1 MMSDKIITTLK
12 LWIRANV
19 LECLL
24 IYLHIW
30 LDHILYLLIFQ
41 TYKMYIIYRVV
52 DRLICYWLYL
62 IPIICCG
69 IVPRCVG
76 WDFKWHF
83 INYGD
88 IIFTHVH
95 VISRCLFKFEFS
107 EGFSGYL
114 FKFELSER
122 ISGYLFKFELSELI
136 FGYLSSN
143 FLRETVK
150 NVSI

>member
-1 MMSDKIITTLK
+1 MFTNISPHLIGSYFIFTHISDL
-12 LWIRANV
+12 
-19 LECLL
+19 
-24 IYLHIW
+24 
-30 LDHILYLLIFQ
+30 Q
-41 TYKMYIIYRVV
+41 MYIIYRVV

-88 IIFTHVH
+88 VIFIHVH

-136 FGYLSSN
+136 FWIFKFELSEGNSKKCKYLI
-143 FLRETVK
+143 K
-150 NVSI
+150 KK